1 MVNIR
6 TWEDYDGGHSEN
18 AIIVPNEIISDE
30 IPKALPGKKTELLVC
45 CRSGRHNKKPAE
57 KLRKP
62 GYQSVYAFGIAI
74 DWPHAFVKEG

>member
-1 MVNIR
+1 MADIR
-6 TWEDYDGGHSEN
+6 TREDYDGGHREN
-18 AIIVPNEIISDE
+18 AITVSHKIIRDE
-30 IPKALPGKKTELLVC
+30 IPEALPGKKTELLVC

-62 GYQSVYAFGIAI
+62 GYQSVYAFGVAI

>member
-1 MVNIR
+1 MTSAMV
-6 TWEDYDGGHSEN
+6 TWMPYSLSMRSGVSVCAVG
-18 AIIVPNEIISDE
+18 
-30 IPKALPGKKTELLVC
+30 PKAQREPSC
-45 CRSGRHNKKPAE
+45 SGRHNKKPAE

>member
-30 IPKALPGKKTELLVC
+30 IPAALSGKKTELLVY

-57 KLRKP
+57 KLQKP

>member
-18 AIIVPNEIISDE
+18 AIIVPNEIIRDE
-30 IPKALPGKKTELLVC
+30 IPKALPGKKTELLVY

-57 KLRKP
+57 KLLKP
-62 GYQSVYAFGIAI
+62 EYQSVYAFGIAI